1 VLTCTGALSRNR
13 ALGLEIGRGAALNDV
28 LANRETVAEGVVT
41 TQSAHALAARE
52 GIEMPIVAAVHRIL
66 FEGQAPRS
74 AIAELMTRE
83 LRAERDA

>member
-1 VLTCTGALSRNR
+1 
-13 ALGLEIGRGAALNDV
+13 V